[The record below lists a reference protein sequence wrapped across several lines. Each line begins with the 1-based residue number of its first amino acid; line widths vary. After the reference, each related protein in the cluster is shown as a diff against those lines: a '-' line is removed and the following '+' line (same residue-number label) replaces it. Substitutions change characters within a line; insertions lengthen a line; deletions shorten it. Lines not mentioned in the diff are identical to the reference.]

1 MMKLQRAFILFLLLI
16 CAIGAN
22 AQIVNTIRGI
32 FQTASDTTVVVPD
45 TALVQEVAVNEDS
58 LLVLE
63 LQQQLDEAKLS
74 EANLRMEF
82 EQFKLNII
90 VNDSLKRHRQRMYID
105 SLRRITKGSPVM
117 VDGDTLF
124 YLYTKKGGETAFQR
138 AQEAGELMEVIG
150 KKINLDPGRVY
161 IENTDIFTS
170 HIFPATDI
178 LGISLSHIESLR
190 AV

>member
-1 MMKLQRAFILFLLLI
+1 MMKLQRVFILFLLLI

-124 YLYTKKGGETAFQR
+124 YL
-138 AQEAGELMEVIG
+138 
-150 KKINLDPGRVY
+150 
-161 IENTDIFTS
+161 
-170 HIFPATDI
+170 
-178 LGISLSHIESLR
+178 
-190 AV
+190 